1 MAAHLAALLGVES
14 SITAS
19 SSPVGAVR
27 NVSLSPTEHE
37 LQGLHRSKSPRVE
50 EIQEP
55 SQAAQPQ
62 PDLEGSPSA
71 PGSPDVEHNTYDFEP
86 ATAELVASLSTPPRN
101 KWRFAS
107 ACVMFL
113 ANGMNDSAPGALIPY
128 METDYNIGY
137 AIVSLIFVS
146 NAAGFLLAAPLTH
159 ILASRFGRSRTA
171 IFCQVV
177 LVAGFLIVASKT
189 PFPAVVVSYFLLGL
203 GIAINLA
210 LNNVFIANLA
220 NGTELLGIGHG
231 SYGIGGTIAP
241 LIATAMASHGV
252 HWSYFFF
259 ITLSLAAFNL
269 PFAGW
274 AFSGFEK
281 DSHGPAALATTVS
294 ASSTAAK
301 KKSILAKALKAKA
314 TLLGALFIFAYQG
327 AEVSISGWIVS
338 YLIKYRNGDPA
349 HVGYVS
355 AGFWAGI
362 TLGRFLLSPIARR
375 VGEKLSV
382 FVLVTGVIGFQIM
395 SWLIPNIIGEAVV
408 VSVLGLLLGPVYPC
422 ATVVFNRLLSRE
434 IQTTSLGFISAMG
447 SSGGAVAPL
456 ITGLLAQEFG
466 TVVLHPICLGL
477 YGVMLVAWA
486 CLPKTAKRS
495 D

>member
-1 MAAHLAALLGVES
+1 MAAHLAALFDVES
-14 SITAS
+14 SQTALFPATAIPDTTRRPS
-19 SSPVGAVR
+19 
-27 NVSLSPTEHE
+27 EYE
-37 LQGLHRSKSPRVE
+37 LHQLHRSKSPRVGE
-50 EIQEP
+50 VQEP
-55 SQAAQPQ
+55 SRASQPQ

-71 PGSPDVEHNTYDFEP
+71 PRSPNVEHFEP
-86 ATAELVASLSTPPRN
+86 ATAELVPSLSNPPRN
-101 KWRFAS
+101 RWRFAS
-107 ACVMFL
+107 ACLMFL

-146 NAAGFLLAAPLTH
+146 NAAGFLLAAPLVH
-159 ILASRFGRSRTA
+159 LLATRYGRSKTA
-171 IFCQVV
+171 IFCQIV
-177 LVAGFLIVASKT
+177 LVAGFLIVACKT

-210 LNNVFIANLA
+210 LNNVFLANLA
-220 NGTELLGIGHG
+220 NGTELLGVGHG

-241 LIATAMASHGV
+241 LIATAMASHGI

-259 ITLSLAAFNL
+259 ITLALAAFNL

-274 AFSGFEK
+274 AFGGFEK
-281 DSHGPAALATTVS
+281 DLHGPAPVATVS
-294 ASSTAAK
+294 AANTATK
-301 KKSILAKALKAKA
+301 KKGFVTKALKAKA

-338 YLIKYRNGDPA
+338 YLIKYRDGDPA

-382 FVLVTGVIGFQIM
+382 FVLVAGVIGFQIM

-422 ATVVFNRLLSRE
+422 ATVVFNRLLPRD

-456 ITGLLAQEFG
+456 ITGLLAQKFG

-486 CLPKTAKRS
+486 CLPKTVKRS

>member
-1 MAAHLAALLGVES
+1 MAAHLAALLEVES
-14 SITAS
+14 SQT
-19 SSPVGAVR
+19 V
-27 NVSLSPTEHE
+27 LSPAAAIPGATRRPTEYELHE
-37 LQGLHRSKSPRVE
+37 LRRSKSPRVGE
-50 EIQEP
+50 VQEP
-55 SQAAQPQ
+55 SRASQTQ
-62 PDLEGSPSA
+62 PDLEGSPST
-71 PGSPDVEHNTYDFEP
+71 PGPPNVEDNTYDYEP
-86 ATAELVASLSTPPRN
+86 ATAELVSSLSNPPRN
-101 KWRFAS
+101 RWRFAS
-107 ACVMFL
+107 ACLMFL

-128 METDYNIGY
+128 METNYNIGY

-159 ILASRFGRSRTA
+159 IFASRYGRSKTA

-177 LVAGFLIVASKT
+177 LVAGFLIVACKT
-189 PFPAVVVSYFLLGL
+189 PFPAVVGSYFLLGL

-210 LNNVFIANLA
+210 LNNVFLANLA

-241 LIATAMASHGV
+241 LIATAMASHGI

-259 ITLSLAAFNL
+259 ITLSLAAVNL

-274 AFSGFEK
+274 AFSGFEN
-281 DSHGPAALATTVS
+281 DLHGPAPATTVPTGN
-294 ASSTAAK
+294 TAAK
-301 KKSILAKALKAKA
+301 KKGLLEKALRAKA

-327 AEVSISGWIVS
+327 AEVSVSGWIVS
-338 YLIKYRNGDPA
+338 YLIKYRHGDPA

-382 FVLVTGVIGFQIM
+382 FVLIGGVIGFQIM

-408 VSVLGLLLGPVYPC
+408 VAVLGLLLGPVYPC
-422 ATVVFNRLLSRE
+422 ATVVFNRLLPRD